1 MPAQCSRI
9 SEAIRKGRINHM
21 HVAVVHF
28 AVAVFAVAI
37 EAVAKFSFQV
47 FAEVIN

>member
-1 MPAQCSRI
+1 
-9 SEAIRKGRINHM
+9 M